1 MVEYKIV
8 INDPKTGKSVQREV
22 KDDAAR
28 HFLGLKIGDKVKGEL
43 LDLTGYEFEITGGS
57 DFAGFPMRRDIP
69 GIGRRKV
76 LEVKGVG
83 VKNVKKALGKDMK
96 YKRTMKGM
104 RQRKSVAG
112 NTIYE
117 KTAQVNMKVLKAG
130 KENIFPAPAPAEG
143 AKAEGEKKPEAPAEK
158 KE

>member
-1 MVEYKIV
+1 MPEFKIV
-8 INDPKTGKSVQREV
+8 IGDPKTGKSVQKDV
-22 KDDAAR
+22 KDEAAR

-57 DFAGFPMRRDIP
+57 DFAGFPMRMDIP

-83 VKNVKKALGKDMK
+83 IKNIKKARGKDMK

-117 KTAQVNMKVLKAG
+117 KTAQINMKVLKMG
-130 KENIFPAPAPAEG
+130 KEDIFPKPAETPKEEKAPA
-143 AKAEGEKKPEAPAEK
+143 K
-158 KE
+158 